1 MNKFEIL
8 NNKKNSY
15 FLPIGGIGE
24 IGGNN
29 YLYSFKGEQIIV
41 DAGISFAD
49 DTLPGVD
56 ITIPDPYIFLNSSIK
71 PKAMILTHAHED
83 HVGGLEYYFNK
94 IDFPIYCNHFT
105 FAYIK
110 HKFKKIPD
118 FEKKFN
124 IIKNYE
130 EVIFNNFSFQLI
142 PTTHSIPDPSGVFF
156 KTKEGNIYHTGD
168 WKIDKDP
175 VTGDPFSYDNYK
187 LLKDEKI
194 DLLIGDSTNAGVK
207 EISRSESELDPSF
220 DELFKK
226 LKGRVVVTCFSSNI
240 ARLKTVITNAIKHK
254 KKIFVVGRSI
264 KRAIST
270 AIEEKLIDNFE
281 ILNEK
286 LFDDYN
292 KDKVVLICTGSQGE
306 KNSALS
312 KIANNSHSQIK
323 LSPKDNIIFSSKE
336 IPGNEKSISYL
347 KNSFSYLGL
356 NIISDDDEFVH
367 VSGHPGVHEIKEFY
381 EFLKPLS
388 LIPMHGE
395 YLHLKKHLE
404 IAKDLQIT
412 KTSLLLSGDICELDL
427 IHKNH
432 KLIDQLIIKKLPV
445 IQNSIIQ
452 EMDFLSERG
461 KILHN
466 GIISINVILSKN
478 FEIKKIQIFEKGF
491 PFSFNK
497 ELLEDEIKEIFLNKI
512 LFIKEEIDEITLK
525 NLLEEIS
532 KKTFSRNFSLK
543 PEFFVHISLI

>member
-1 MNKFEIL
+1 MNKFDIL
-8 NNKKNSY
+8 NNKKSSY
-15 FLPIGGIGE
+15 FLSIGGIGE

-49 DTLPGVD
+49 DSLPGVD
-56 ITIPDPYIFLNSSIK
+56 ITIPDPHIFLNSTIK

-83 HVGGLEYYFNK
+83 HVGGLEYYFDK
-94 IDFPIYCNHFT
+94 IDFPIYCNSFT

-110 HKFKKIPD
+110 HKFKRIPE
-118 FEKKFN
+118 FEKKFI

-130 EVIFNNFSFQLI
+130 EVTFNNFSFQLI
-142 PTTHSIPDPSGVFF
+142 PTTHSIPDPSGIFF
-156 KTKEGNIYHTGD
+156 KTKDGNIYHTGD
-168 WKIDKDP
+168 WKIDKNP
-175 VTGDPFSYDNYK
+175 VTGDPFSYDNYQ
-187 LLKDEKI
+187 LLKDEKV

-207 EISRSESELDPSF
+207 EISRSESDLDPSF

-226 LKGRVVVTCFSSNI
+226 LKGRIVVTCFSSNI
-240 ARLKTVITNAIKHK
+240 ARLKTVISNAIKHK

-292 KDKVVLICTGSQGE
+292 RDKVVLICTGSQGE

-312 KIANNSHSQIK
+312 KIANNTHNQIK

-347 KNSFSYLGL
+347 KNSFSFIGL
-356 NIISDDDEFVH
+356 NIITDVDEFVH
-367 VSGHPGVHEIKEFY
+367 VSGHPGIPEIKEFY
-381 EFLKPLS
+381 QFLKPLS

-404 IAKDLQIT
+404 IAKDLKIE
-412 KTSLLLSGDICELDL
+412 KTSLILSGDICQIDL
-427 IHKNH
+427 INKNH
-432 KLIDQLIIKKLPV
+432 KIIEQLIIKKLPV
-445 IQNSIIQ
+445 IQNSIIE
-452 EMDFLSERG
+452 EMDFLNERG
-461 KILHN
+461 KILNN
-466 GIISINVILSKN
+466 GIVSINVIFSKN
-478 FEIKKIQIFEKGF
+478 FEIINLQIYTKGF

-497 ELLEDEIKEIFLNKI
+497 EIIEDEIKEILLNKI
-512 LFIKEEIDEITLK
+512 LFIKEEIDENILK
-525 NLLEEIS
+525 DLLEEIS